1 MKRVGVIGLGYVGL
15 ANALMFAEKNQV
27 LGYDINPFV
36 IETLKDKNILFHD
49 DLMSKYLSQFSKNLN
64 FTNSFDDLSEDLDF
78 LFIALPTNFNQDIN
92 QFDTTIIEDTLL
104 KLSEKN
110 YKGKIIIKSTVPIG
124 FTNKMSETFSKLSII
139 FSPEFLREG
148 QALRDNLNPSRVV
161 IGTHSSS
168 ETELLEI
175 LKDAIEKKDTKFLMT
190 HPSEAEAIKLLSN
203 TYLSMRVAFFNEIDT
218 LSSSLSLS
226 SENIIKG
233 ISLDPRIGDYYNNPS
248 FGYGGYCLPKD
259 TKQMQSDFNS
269 VPQNLI
275 TATIDSNETRK
286 KFIAEDIISKK
297 PNQVGIYRLI
307 MKKGSDNFRES
318 AIFDIINLLKKA
330 NIKIIV
336 YEPKLKE
343 LTAEFD
349 HLVNDLK
356 TFKSQSELIIANR
369 IEDDLLDVLEKVYT
383 RDIFHNN

>member
-15 ANALMFAEKNQV
+15 ANALMLAKKNQV

-64 FTNSFDDLSEDLDF
+64 FTNSFDDVSEDLDF

-190 HPSEAEAIKLLSN
+190 HPSEAEAIKLFSN

>member
-1 MKRVGVIGLGYVGL
+1 
-15 ANALMFAEKNQV
+15 
-27 LGYDINPFV
+27 
-36 IETLKDKNILFHD
+36 
-49 DLMSKYLSQFSKNLN
+49 
-64 FTNSFDDLSEDLDF
+64 
-78 LFIALPTNFNQDIN
+78 
-92 QFDTTIIEDTLL
+92 
-104 KLSEKN
+104 
-110 YKGKIIIKSTVPIG
+110 
-124 FTNKMSETFSKLSII
+124 
-139 FSPEFLREG
+139 
-148 QALRDNLNPSRVV
+148 
-161 IGTHSSS
+161 
-168 ETELLEI
+168 
-175 LKDAIEKKDTKFLMT
+175 
-190 HPSEAEAIKLLSN
+190 
-203 TYLSMRVAFFNEIDT
+203 
-218 LSSSLSLS
+218 
-226 SENIIKG
+226 
-233 ISLDPRIGDYYNNPS
+233 
-248 FGYGGYCLPKD
+248 
-259 TKQMQSDFNS
+259 MQSDFNS